1 MSYAK
6 IRPRRGTAYEWST
19 VNPILDEGEL
29 GIEFPDSGIG
39 TGLCKFKLGDGLT
52 KWNDLPY
59 AFDAA
64 SANSIVGGTVT
75 SFHLIQIRSGT
86 TEEWENSNPVLAKDE
101 LTYDST
107 VNTFKVGDGVKRWKE
122 LEYITSRDSIETIT
136 DYGDEDAVVEEDAG

>member
-29 GIEFPDSGIG
+29 GVEVPDSGIG
-39 TGLCKFKLGDGLT
+39 TGLCKFKIGDGVT

-64 SANSIVGGTVT
+64 SANSIKGGSVS
-75 SFHLIQIRSGT
+75 SFHLIQLRAGT
-86 TEEWENSNPVLAKDE
+86 TAEWEAANPVLAQYE

-107 VNTFKVGDGVKRWKE
+107 ANSFKVGDGVKKWKDLAYTNSADS
-122 LEYITSRDSIETIT
+122 LEQIS
-136 DYGDEDAVVEEDAG
+136 DYGDEDAS

>member
-39 TGLCKFKLGDGLT
+39 TGLCKFKLGDGST

-64 SANSIVGGTVT
+64 SANSITGGTVE
-75 SFHLIQIRSGT
+75 SFHLIQLRSGSSDQWST
-86 TEEWENSNPVLAKDE
+86 VNPVLNLNEIA
-101 LTYDST
+101 YDST
-107 VNTFKVGDGVKRWKE
+107 ANSFKVGDGSTKWND
-122 LEYITSRDSIETIT
+122 LSYITSADSLESVMDFGIE
-136 DYGDEDAVVEEDAG
+136 EEYV